1 MRRTATTAS
10 DRRELERHKP
20 KHGFDYPKCSP
31 PMNRRLSSAWLAR
44 LGGLVG
50 GVAALTVSC
59 ELAGAQPA
67 TFAGNA
73 QHTGIYGASAQ
84 TLNRVI
90 WSTKID
96 LNNNGGYAHYGAP
109 LITASNAVLVP
120 VRTTN
125 GFRVNAFE
133 GKTGRLKYSLATD
146 YIPQPG
152 LAWHP
157 PYQPAIAV
165 SYCPQRKRPSGQFL
179 S

>member
-1 MRRTATTAS
+1 
-10 DRRELERHKP
+10 H
-20 KHGFDYPKCSP
+20 
-31 PMNRRLSSAWLAR
+31 
-44 LGGLVG
+44 
-50 GVAALTVSC
+50 
-59 ELAGAQPA
+59 AQP
-67 TFAGNA
+67 
-73 QHTGIYGASAQ
+73 TGLYGASAQ

-96 LNNNGGYAHYGAP
+96 LNNNGGYARYGAP

-120 VRTTN
+120 MRTTN

-165 SYCPQRKRPSGQFL
+165 SSVGTRLYYAGSGGTVYYIDEPDSDAPAAPVQQCFYTN
-179 S
+179 